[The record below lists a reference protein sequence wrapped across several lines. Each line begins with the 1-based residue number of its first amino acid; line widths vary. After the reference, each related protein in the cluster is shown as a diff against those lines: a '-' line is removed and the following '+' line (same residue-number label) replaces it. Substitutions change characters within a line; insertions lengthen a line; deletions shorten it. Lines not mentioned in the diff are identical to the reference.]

1 VTPLALP
8 LGRSIDVT
16 RSTIAGAIGTGVL
29 TALWLVEPSI
39 GLPSIAVGQILSSA
53 MSVSVAWLHV
63 GVAGGWLLHLV
74 AGVLLAVLYASEF
87 DHRLPGPHAVRGAL
101 YGTLVFVVAQLVF
114 MPLVG
119 AGVFSRGDPALLAGS
134 LLGHL
139 TYGAVTGWIYG
150 LPSRRPSS
158 PESLESRETR

>member
-1 VTPLALP
+1 VTPRALP
-8 LGRSIDVT
+8 LGRPIDVT
-16 RSTIAGAIGTGVL
+16 RAVLAGAIGTGVL
-29 TALWLVEPSI
+29 TALWLVEPSV

-63 GVAGGWLLHLV
+63 GVAGGWLIHLV
-74 AGVLLAVLYASEF
+74 AGVLLALLYASEL
-87 DHRLPGPHAVRGAL
+87 DHRLPGPPAVRGAL

-119 AGVFSRGDPALLAGS
+119 AGVFSRGDVALLAGS

-139 TYGAVTGWIYG
+139 AYGVVTGWIYALAARG
-150 LPSRRPSS
+150 SS
-158 PESLESRETR
+158 SLRSLESTETG